1 MYLIWLTAYLHIWD
15 SIHWRQS
22 FSGFKCILKMD
33 CIDWQRDFTWLSPS
47 TILRHTWCFQTLSG
61 PFGPF
66 VNINRCSNI
75 LPGWRDSKM
84 SVRPWTDIFRSPPK
98 IFDWLQVMADN
109 HSHPWDVPMLS
120 WLSRVIVWLEM
131 KLELRLSAQDR
142 VFPRPWLASQS
153 QQLKSTPTAFS
164 SVSPVLGHLELRQK
178 SFNHGFIR
186 ADIQIYLS
194 LRVF

>member
-1 MYLIWLTAYLHIWD
+1 MTERFHMTVPFN
-15 SIHWRQS
+15 HPETH
-22 FSGFKCILKMD
+22 MV
-33 CIDWQRDFTWLSPS
+33 LSD
-47 TILRHTWCFQTLSG
+47 

-66 VNINRCSNI
+66 RALSALSLTLTVVQIFCQSGGTPKFLSMSN
-75 LPGWRDSKM
+75 
-84 SVRPWTDIFRSPPK
+84 PWTDIFRSPPK

-120 WLSRVIVWLEM
+120 WLSRVLVWLEM

-142 VFPRPWLASQS
+142 VFPCPWLASQS

-164 SVSPVLGHLELRQK
+164 SGSPVLGHLELRQK

-186 ADIQIYLS
+186 ADIQISLS